1 MNKKTELVYAL
12 NALFSACNTH
22 ELDAAKIPQRLE
34 TLSAIDQLD
43 YDMLIQAIRAFAETV
58 YDFIVIDET
67 CDSCAIFGR
76 ELFGCRATV
85 LRSKC
90 VWNGTREVLMDRYL
104 ELYLLEDCSFAL
116 VSCTGAQCY
125 SEGGFS
131 ADYRV
136 IQSTDL
142 DEIVQEIDHDL
153 EGILKEIKRLMTSY
167 NQIGCPFYEI

>member
-1 MNKKTELVYAL
+1 MTKKTEFVYAL
-12 NALFSACNTH
+12 KALFSACNTH
-22 ELDAAKIPQRLE
+22 ELDADMIPQRLE
-34 TLSAIDQLD
+34 TLNAIDQLD
-43 YDMLIQAIRAFAETV
+43 YEVLIQAIRAFAEPV
-58 YDFIVIDET
+58 YDFIIIDEP

-90 VWNGTREVLMDRYL
+90 VWNGTGEVLMDRYL

-116 VSCTGAQCY
+116 VSCIGAQCY

-131 ADYRV
+131 TDYRV

-167 NQIGCPFYEI
+167 AQIGCPFYEI